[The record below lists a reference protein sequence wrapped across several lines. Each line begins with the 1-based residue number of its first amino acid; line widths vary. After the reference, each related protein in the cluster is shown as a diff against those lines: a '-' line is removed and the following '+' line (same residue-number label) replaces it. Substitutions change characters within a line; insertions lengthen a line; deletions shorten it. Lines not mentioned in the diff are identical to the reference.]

1 VGPLDS
7 INESNV
13 GLIYTKKPQYN
24 GLFEHCRVFQNGFA
38 PYLLG
43 DKKYPL
49 LSSTMTPYKEGQHFV
64 IELFYNK
71 IHHFMMDNVFGI
83 LNKTF

>member
-1 VGPLDS
+1 MIQG
-7 INESNV
+7 SNV

-24 GLFEHCRVFQNGFA
+24 GLFEHRKVFQNGFA

-43 DKKYPL
+43 DKGYPL
-49 LSSTMTPYKEGQHFV
+49 LSSITIPYKDEQHFV
-64 IELFYNK
+64 MELFNNK
-71 IHHFMMDNVFGI
+71 IHRFMMDNVFGI